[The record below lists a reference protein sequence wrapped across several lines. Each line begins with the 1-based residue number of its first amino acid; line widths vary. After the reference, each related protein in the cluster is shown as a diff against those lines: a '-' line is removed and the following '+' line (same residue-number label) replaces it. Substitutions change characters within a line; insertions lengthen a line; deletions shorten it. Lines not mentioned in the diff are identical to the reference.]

1 MLVTKASQPPALRRT
16 PVSPHRSS
24 MRQSFIVSTS
34 PSGGSGGRCSG
45 ASVGNLVLQVK
56 FWNWAFA
63 FRSDL
68 AILAVYLRTLPRVA
82 RRHHTLPT
90 HLP

>member
-1 MLVTKASQPPALRRT
+1 MLVTKASQPRPYAGRRCRLIGPQPASL
-16 PVSPHRSS
+16 SS
-24 MRQSFIVSTS
+24 CCT
-34 PSGGSGGRCSG
+34 CSG
-45 ASVGNLVLQVK
+45 ASVDDLILQLK
-56 FWNWAFA
+56 FWNRAFA

-68 AILAVYLRTLPRVA
+68 AMLAIYLRTLPRVA